1 MTDDDTPRPQL
12 HHVNFL
18 TTRLDEMI
26 EWYGVVLGMEVV
38 FRFPLGAWITNDEAN
53 HRIALTTPP
62 GLVRDPD
69 KGAHD
74 RLHHTAFEHASFD
87 DLDAD
92 YVRLREAGIVPRA
105 CLDHGMTLSY
115 YYADPE
121 LQLRRAA
128 GRRLRRLAALEGVDG
143 DVARV
148 RGEPDRRGG
157 RSREG
162 VGGACRGRG
171 SRGHPA
177 PHLEDG
183 RLPPR
188 RAARPRRSGAAPGRP
203 AASAQ
208 VVSADARRRS
218 SRRPRAR
225 GARAAGPPARGRT
238 F

>member
-92 YVRLREAGIVPRA
+92 YVRLRAAGIVPRA

-115 YYADPE
+115 YYADPDHNYVE
-121 LQLRRAA
+121 LQVDAFGDWQRSKAWMATSPEFGANPIGAAVDPAKVSAARAEGAGLADIRR
-128 GRRLRRLAALEGVDG
+128 RIWETDDFRPD
-143 DVARV
+143 
-148 RGEPDRRGG
+148 EPPDLGG
-157 RSREG
+157 
-162 VGGACRGRG
+162 
-171 SRGHPA
+171 PA
-177 PHLEDG
+177 PRPGDPP
-183 RLPPR
+183 LPLKW
-188 RAARPRRSGAAPGRP
+188 
-203 AASAQ
+203 
-208 VVSADARRRS
+208 
-218 SRRPRAR
+218 
-225 GARAAGPPARGRT
+225 
-238 F
+238 